1 MRHVSWRFVEGACVN
16 TLSFSGM
23 GAVALDIET
32 ERTRRTR
39 TQYRAASP
47 ARKVRAMTDVDDG
60 ELMLSY
66 ARGDMRAFEA
76 LYQRHRSALYRYLSR
91 HTRDR
96 EVANDLFQ
104 EVWSKVIAS
113 RARYEPRAK
122 FSTYLYRIAHNCFI
136 DHCRRSSARGTHAKV
151 SSEDFDLQNVL
162 PAPAAD
168 HPDTRAEH
176 AQTVARYR
184 AALSSLPAEQR
195 DAFLLY
201 EESGLTLEEIG
212 AITGV
217 SMETAKSR
225 LRYALTK
232 LRAAMTIAGEGKI
245 NAERSRDAPSAFPQ
259 TALEEPG
266 T

>member
-1 MRHVSWRFVEGACVN
+1 MS
-16 TLSFSGM
+16 TLVYSGM
-23 GAVALDIET
+23 GAVELDIET
-32 ERTRRTR
+32 ERPRRTR
-39 TQYRAASP
+39 TQFRGAIP
-47 ARKVRAMTDVDDG
+47 ARKVRAMTEEDDG
-60 ELMLSY
+60 ELMLRY
-66 ARGDMRAFEA
+66 ARGDMRAFES
-76 LYQRHRSALYRYLSR
+76 LYRRHRSALYRYLSR
-91 HTRDR
+91 HTRDP

-113 RARYEPRAK
+113 RSRYEPRAK
-122 FSTYLYRIAHNCFI
+122 FSTFLYRIAHNCFI
-136 DHCRRSSARGTHAKV
+136 DHCRRSSARAEHAKV

-168 HPDTRAEH
+168 LPDTRAEH
-176 AQTVARYR
+176 AQTVTRYR
-184 AALSSLPAEQR
+184 TALSSLPAEQR

-201 EESGLTLEEIG
+201 EESGLTLDEIG

-225 LRYALTK
+225 LRYALAK
-232 LRAAMTIAGEGKI
+232 LRTAMTVA
-245 NAERSRDAPSAFPQ
+245 AETKTVEDKNILPQ

>member
-1 MRHVSWRFVEGACVN
+1 
-16 TLSFSGM
+16 M
-23 GAVALDIET
+23 GAVELDIEI
-32 ERTRRTR
+32 ERPRRTR
-39 TQYRAASP
+39 AQYRGAGP
-47 ARKVRAMTDVDDG
+47 ARKVRAMTEVDDG

-76 LYQRHRSALYRYLSR
+76 LYSRHRSALYRYLSR
-91 HTRDR
+91 HTRDP

-122 FSTYLYRIAHNCFI
+122 FSTFLYRIAHNCFI
-136 DHCRRSSARGTHAKV
+136 DHCRRSSARAERAKV

-176 AQTVARYR
+176 AQTLARYR
-184 AALSSLPAEQR
+184 TALSALPAEQR

-201 EESGLTLEEIG
+201 EESGLTLDEIG
-212 AITGV
+212 AVTGV

-232 LRAAMTIAGEGKI
+232 LRAAMTIAGEGTM
-245 NAERSRDAPSAFPQ
+245 ATDRSRDTPGPFPQ

>member
-1 MRHVSWRFVEGACVN
+1 VS
-16 TLSFSGM
+16 TLVYSGM
-23 GAVALDIET
+23 GAVELDIET
-32 ERTRRTR
+32 ERPRRTR
-39 TQYRAASP
+39 TQFRGAIP
-47 ARKVRAMTDVDDG
+47 ARKVRAMTDEDDG
-60 ELMLSY
+60 ELMLRY
-66 ARGDMRAFEA
+66 ARGDMRAFES
-76 LYQRHRSALYRYLSR
+76 LYRRHRSALYRYLSR
-91 HTRDR
+91 HTRDA

-113 RARYEPRAK
+113 RSRYEPRAK
-122 FSTYLYRIAHNCFI
+122 FSTFLYRIAHNCFI
-136 DHCRRSSARGTHAKV
+136 DHCRRSSARADHAKV

-168 HPDTRAEH
+168 LPDTRAEH

-184 AALSSLPAEQR
+184 VALSSLPAEQR

-201 EESGLTLEEIG
+201 EESGLTLDEIG

-225 LRYALTK
+225 LRYALAK
-232 LRAAMTIAGEGKI
+232 LRAAMAVP
-245 NAERSRDAPSAFPQ
+245 AEPKTVEDKSILPQ